1 MKRFCAVLAFFLFSA
16 AFMPTAGAYKLTD
29 GNLLQEADLYAVTR
43 RNLDW
48 DAFFAPWTAFEEK
61 SAALKPPSE
70 RTIVYTPFLLVAME
84 KKQAINQNQ
93 VLDADK
99 IDALL
104 KSYAGSFVVSVIL
117 RDSQPF
123 TQESLSAILQQDGR
137 VVKPHYLH
145 AEPAV
150 GLTEQGKTNF
160 FAYETRVYFYFPQAQ
175 VNPNLSAS
183 LLVFAA
189 NQNARRF
196 LLPLANFS

>member
-1 MKRFCAVLAFFLFSA
+1 MKRFCAILAFALFFA
-16 AFMPTAGAYKLTD
+16 AFTPVADAYKLTD
-29 GNLLQEADLYAVTR
+29 GNLLQEADIYAATR

-48 DAFFAPWTAFEEK
+48 DAFFAPWTVFEEK
-61 SAALKPPSE
+61 SAALKPPAE
-70 RTIVYTPFLLVAME
+70 RVIVYTPFLLVAME

-117 RDSQPF
+117 RDQQPV

-145 AEPAV
+145 VETSV
-150 GLTEQGKTNF
+150 GLTEQGKTQP

-175 VNPNLSAS
+175 VNPGVLAS
-183 LLVFAA
+183 LLVFEA

>member
-1 MKRFCAVLAFFLFSA
+1 MKRFCAILAFALFFA
-16 AFMPTAGAYKLTD
+16 AFTPVADAYKLTD
-29 GNLLQEADLYAVTR
+29 GNLLQEADVYAVTR

-48 DAFFAPWTAFEEK
+48 DAFFAPWTVFEEK
-61 SAALKPPSE
+61 SAALKPPAE
-70 RTIVYTPFLLVAME
+70 RVIVYTPFLLVAME

-117 RDSQPF
+117 RDQQPVM
-123 TQESLSAILQQDGR
+123 QESLSAILQQDGR

-145 AEPAV
+145 VETSV
-150 GLTEQGKTNF
+150 GLTEQGKTQP

-175 VNPNLSAS
+175 VNPGVLAS
-183 LLVFAA
+183 LLVFEA